1 MLLEQGN
8 LEPRV
13 KSIQILSFSDVKSN
27 SVLVI
32 CQGSLTFKGISNVF
46 SQMGYQTPAVICT
59 K

>member
-1 MLLEQGN
+1 
-8 LEPRV
+8 LEPRL

-46 SQMGYQTPAVICT
+46 SQMGYQTPAVIFI